1 MSDFAAFHFLRPL
14 WLLALLPA
22 VLLWWAHRRQA
33 DTTRRWR
40 GAIDADLLR
49 HLVVGGRTGGWLRPV
64 DAMLATWVVAAIMV
78 AGPAWQR
85 EPSPFAAD
93 APPVMIVLRVTPSME
108 TRDLQPSRL
117 ERAQQKIADLLSQH
131 QGQAAGLIA
140 YAGSAH
146 LVLPP
151 TRDADVVTTMARALS
166 PDVMP
171 KQGDDLTGA
180 IALAQS
186 VLADG
191 GQGGSI
197 LLMADEAAPL
207 TARPQTG
214 VPIRL
219 LAMLPPGRDLGGG
232 LSTATRDLGATVQR
246 VTIDTAD
253 VAAIGRELAQEG
265 RNAPDRGGVQRWR
278 DAGWY
283 LLPVLACI
291 VLLWFRRGW
300 GVPI

>member
-1 MSDFAAFHFLRPL
+1 MTGLAAFHFLRPL

-22 VLLWWAHRRQA
+22 ALLWWASRRQA

-40 GAIDADLLR
+40 SVIEAGLLQ
-49 HLVVGGRTGGWLRPV
+49 HLVVRGGARGWLQPA
-64 DAMLATWVVAAIMV
+64 DMLLAAWVVGAVAV

-93 APPVMIVLRVTPSME
+93 APPVMIVLRVTPSMQM
-108 TRDLQPSRL
+108 RDLQPSRL
-117 ERAQQKIADLLSQH
+117 ERAQQKIADFLARR

-151 TRDADVVTTMARALS
+151 TRDTGVVTTMAGALS
-166 PDVMP
+166 PGVMP
-171 KQGDDLTGA
+171 KQGDDLSGA

-186 VLADG
+186 VLTQG
-191 GQGGSI
+191 GRGGSI
-197 LLMADEAAPL
+197 LLLADEAVPLAAPP
-207 TARPQTG
+207 ASGASVR
-214 VPIRL
+214 V
-219 LAMLPPGRDLGGG
+219 LAMLPPYRDLGGG
-232 LSTATRDLGATVQR
+232 LATAARSLGATVQR
-246 VTIDTAD
+246 VTAD
-253 VAAIGRELAQEG
+253 AADIAAIDRALARAGLTSPE
-265 RNAPDRGGVQRWR
+265 PGGVEQWR

-283 LLPVLACI
+283 LVPVLAGI

-300 GVPI
+300 GLPA